1 MTQQLLELY
10 RDAAQR
16 HLSASEIDSIVTPI
30 VNGATDRRFA
40 MAIRKLLEDRCT
52 FTGAIERDYAGLR
65 NEVFHTS
72 ATMLNSDEPLT
83 TLADFR
89 RLLKTHLPDNILLAG
104 NQLYGDLPYYD
115 CLDKFDDI
123 TEQQL
128 LDRYDVALVQG
139 ILLSAKNI
147 TVTVRTREIPRLRR
161 LFTYLRFFQ
170 LLCTLDGDATP
181 MSAREQNA
189 DSANKNAQF
198 YEMRMRIDGPASIL
212 EQSRRYGL
220 QLAIFF
226 PAICTMDE
234 WELEA
239 NVEWKERTALLKLD
253 HTSAL
258 KCPYQNFAAYLPDE
272 IKLFSQPW

>member
-1 MTQQLLELY
+1 MLSPALISAHIRKELVIPSFLRPANALQLLVTQQLLELY

-147 TVTVRTREIPRLRR
+147 TVTVRTREIPR
-161 LFTYLRFFQ
+161 
-170 LLCTLDGDATP
+170 
-181 MSAREQNA
+181 
-189 DSANKNAQF
+189 
-198 YEMRMRIDGPASIL
+198 
-212 EQSRRYGL
+212 
-220 QLAIFF
+220 
-226 PAICTMDE
+226 
-234 WELEA
+234 
-239 NVEWKERTALLKLD
+239 
-253 HTSAL
+253 
-258 KCPYQNFAAYLPDE
+258 
-272 IKLFSQPW
+272 